1 MILIDEILVSDEVVK
16 EYFHCNLNACLGAC
30 CWEGDYGAPLDASE
44 VKLLENPDEEI
55 LKLLDDTSVNFI
67 ETHGAV
73 AEFKENKSLGAN
85 VLPDGKCVFLKKE
98 DNGISYCAIEKA
110 HANGSITYNKPI
122 SCHLYPIRV
131 EKNDQTGFEALNYDE
146 WDICNPACTMG
157 KEMKMPLYKFCK
169 DALIRKYGDEFYNAL
184 DDAAQYTNSK

>member
-1 MILIDEILVSDEVVK
+1 MILIDEILVSDDLVK

-30 CWEGDYGAPLDASE
+30 CWEGDYGAPLEDSE
-44 VKLLENPDEEI
+44 VELLKNPDQEI

-67 ETHGAV
+67 QEHGGV

-98 DNGISYCAIEKA
+98 KNGISYCSIEKA
-110 HANGSITYNKPI
+110 HANGTIPYNKPI

-131 EKNDQTGFEALNYDE
+131 EKNEHTGFEALNYDE
-146 WDICNPACTMG
+146 WDICNPACSLG
-157 KEMKMPLYKFCK
+157 KSLKMPMYKFCK
-169 DALIRKYGDEFYNAL
+169 DALIRKYGQEFYNAL
-184 DDAAQYTNSK
+184 DDAAQYSNQK

>member
-1 MILIDEILVSDEVVK
+1 MILIDEILVSDDVVK

-122 SCHLYPIRV
+122 SCHLYPIRI

>member
-1 MILIDEILVSDEVVK
+1 MILIDEILISDDVVK

-30 CWEGDYGAPLDASE
+30 CWEGDYGAPLNDDE

-67 ETHGAV
+67 QEHGAV
-73 AEFKENKSLGAN
+73 AEFKENRSLGAN

-98 DNGISYCAIEKA
+98 DNGISYCSIEKA
-110 HANGSITYNKPI
+110 HANGSIAYNKPI

-146 WDICNPACTMG
+146 WDICNPACTLG

-169 DALIRKYGDEFYNAL
+169 DALIRKYGEEFYKAL
-184 DDAAQYTNSK
+184 DDAAQYSSSK

>member
-1 MILIDEILVSDEVVK
+1 MILIDEILVSDDVVK